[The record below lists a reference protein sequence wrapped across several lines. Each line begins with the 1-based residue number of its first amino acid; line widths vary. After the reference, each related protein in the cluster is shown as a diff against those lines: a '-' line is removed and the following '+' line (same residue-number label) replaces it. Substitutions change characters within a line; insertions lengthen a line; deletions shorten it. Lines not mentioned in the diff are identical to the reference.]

1 VGDGRPAPR
10 VGTRLGPNPESGRFV
25 MTELGFIGL
34 GTMGSAIARRLM
46 DAGHTVRVWN
56 RSPAAME
63 PLVAA
68 GAVAAESPID
78 ALSTDVTFS
87 MLADDAAVD
96 AVFNAATLGAATGGL
111 HVNMASVSPAMA
123 RRLSARHAA
132 EGIGYVAAPV
142 LGRKDLAAVG
152 KLNIL
157 VGGITTEIDQVAP
170 YLDAIGVRTWRMG
183 NEPAQANLV
192 KIAVNFNLIH
202 AIEAL
207 GESIAI
213 VENHGID
220 PHNFVDLLTQ
230 TLFAGVAYT
239 GYGGIIANRRYQP
252 PGFTLQL
259 GLKDLGLAESA
270 ALEAGVTLPSAETLR
285 SVFEQ
290 AISNQGADELDWAA
304 IAEISRTRDHT
315 M

>member
-1 VGDGRPAPR
+1 
-10 VGTRLGPNPESGRFV
+10 
-25 MTELGFIGL
+25 MTELGFIGV
-34 GTMGSAIARRLM
+34 GTMGSAVARRLI
-46 DAGHTVRVWN
+46 DAGHSVRVWN
-56 RSPAAME
+56 RTHAAIE

-78 ALSTDVTFS
+78 ALSAEVTFS

-96 AVFNAATLGAATGGL
+96 MVFTPATLSRAAGGL

-123 RRLSARHAA
+123 RHLFARHTAA
-132 EGIGYVAAPV
+132 GIGYVAAPV
-142 LGRKDLAAVG
+142 LGRQDLAVAG

-157 VGGITTEIDQVAP
+157 VGGKATEIDGIMP
-170 YLDAIGVRTWRMG
+170 YLDVIGVRTWRIG
-183 NEPAQANLV
+183 EEPAQANLV

-213 VENHGID
+213 VENHGVD
-220 PHNFVDLLTQ
+220 PVNFVELLTQ
-230 TLFAGVAYT
+230 TLFAGAAYT
-239 GYGGIIANRRYQP
+239 GYGEIIAARRFQP

-259 GLKDLGLAESA
+259 GLKDLGLAEDA
-270 ALEAGVTLPSAETLR
+270 ASEAGVTLPSVKALR

-290 AISNQGADELDWAA
+290 AISRQGADELDWAA
-304 IAEISRTRDHT
+304 ISEISRTNEPVS
-315 M
+315 

>member
-1 VGDGRPAPR
+1 
-10 VGTRLGPNPESGRFV
+10 

-34 GTMGSAIARRLM
+34 GTMGSAIARRLI
-46 DAGHTVRVWN
+46 DAGHIVWVWN

-78 ALSTDVTFS
+78 AMSTDVTFS

-96 AVFNAATLGAATGGL
+96 TVFTAAMLGTATGGL
-111 HVNMASVSPAMA
+111 HVNMASVSPTMA

-132 EGIGYVAAPV
+132 EGVGYIAAPV
-142 LGRKDLAAVG
+142 LGRQSLAVAG

-157 VGGITTEIDQVAP
+157 VGGAATEIDRVAP

-183 NEPAQANLV
+183 EEPAQANLV

-220 PHNFVDLLTQ
+220 PVNFVELLTQ

-239 GYGGIIANRRYQP
+239 GYGEIIAKRRYQP

-259 GLKDLGLAESA
+259 GLKDLGLAEA
-270 ALEAGVTLPSAETLR
+270 AASEAGVTLPSAKTLR

-290 AISNQGADELDWAA
+290 AISRQGADELDWAA
-304 IAEISRTRDHT
+304 IAEISRTIEP
-315 M
+315 MP

>member
-1 VGDGRPAPR
+1 
-10 VGTRLGPNPESGRFV
+10 
-25 MTELGFIGL
+25 
-34 GTMGSAIARRLM
+34 M